1 MLETGPPTHAEVS
14 APLSVLALAAIA
26 IALHAL
32 DLISGLRMILVYG
45 LNLEQNPLARAIFQA
60 GGPLGL
66 TAAKLAVVGAGV
78 VVLVLIGRARPRL
91 AHVALT
97 LVALLGLLGFASNL
111 V

>member
-1 MLETGPPTHAEVS
+1 
-14 APLSVLALAAIA
+14 
-26 IALHAL
+26 
-32 DLISGLRMILVYG
+32 
-45 LNLEQNPLARAIFQA
+45 
-60 GGPLGL
+60 L